1 MTPMSYPDPADID
14 GEPEVV
20 AAAAAADLA
29 DAASVYAAHA
39 LAAVRQARSGYLTRR
54 LNQDPALRPGELAE
68 QWDGSREAAYC
79 VAVMKAARVG
89 KQAAEHLR
97 DSLQSGQKP
106 SPNHA

>member
-1 MTPMSYPDPADID
+1 MSDLSYPDPGERD
-14 GEPEVV
+14 GEPEEV

-29 DAASVYAAHA
+29 DAASVYGAHA

-54 LNQDPALRPGELAE
+54 LNQDPTLTPGALAE

-97 DSLQSGQKP
+97 DTLQSGQKP
-106 SPNHA
+106 SQNHA